1 MNEAVVFCRG
11 IENFHSRLID
21 IAKALKLVQ
30 ARWLEVHPPV
40 NWNQPYQVRKII
52 SYADTRFHQGT
63 IYKAANFRET
73 GRTVSAKRHKNTRG
87 EGMDGAE
94 LIRFIYDLDE
104 PRRCNGAMVQQ
115 PLMAVPA

>member
-1 MNEAVVFCRG
+1 MWLHDALPRNSETVV
-11 IENFHSRLID
+11 
-21 IAKALKLVQ
+21 IAKALKHVQ

-40 NWNQPYQVRKII
+40 NWNEPYQVRKII

-63 IYKAANFRET
+63 IYKASNFRET
-73 GRTVSAKRHKNTRG
+73 GRTISAARHKNTRS

-104 PRRCNGAMVQQ
+104 PRQHGAMKQQ
-115 PLMAVPA
+115 SLYEMEVAA